1 MRQLIITGLCFLLI
15 FSANGQE
22 NKQSQGNPAAYFNNF
37 QTYLYTTPNADS
49 AFYFAQK
56 LASNNKSFF
65 LLRQLLHD
73 FFGQEFIQRNAR
85 DTNKIDSINQRL
97 LFCKEILLKMV
108 SDTMTLLS
116 ETAKP
121 LYLWTEIGIN
131 KNNLSALPDLTN
143 EFIKKVLSSGNI
155 YRNGAGRYG
164 LLIYQIISEHSAL
177 KPLAEKLFQIIYS
190 RLKNNQI
197 AATDSSSRSDLDK
210 RAWYRYLYACANYIK
225 SKQTDNITQKRNYLK
240 NAFEYSPDLID
251 KNHLSGYFYDVDFL
265 FPDERKESFKNDYLT
280 FVTNTV
286 DDKKRILSTL
296 LEIALIDPAYKN
308 KLEEF
313 YNANNATTKKFGT
326 YWMEAINA
334 SANIAPSISLY
345 MLNRKLFSSKQLSG
359 KWILVDFW
367 GTWCGPCRE
376 EHPDLQKFCDSI
388 VVTKLEN
395 ISLLTIACRDTEE
408 KVLNYLHEKHVN
420 FQIIFR

>member
-56 LASNNKSFF
+56 LASNDKSFF

-131 KNNLSALPDLTN
+131 KNNLSAC
-143 EFIKKVLSSGNI
+143 
-155 YRNGAGRYG
+155 
-164 LLIYQIISEHSAL
+164 Q
-177 KPLAEKLFQIIYS
+177 
-190 RLKNNQI
+190 
-197 AATDSSSRSDLDK
+197 
-210 RAWYRYLYACANYIK
+210 
-225 SKQTDNITQKRNYLK
+225 
-240 NAFEYSPDLID
+240 
-251 KNHLSGYFYDVDFL
+251 
-265 FPDERKESFKNDYLT
+265 
-280 FVTNTV
+280 
-286 DDKKRILSTL
+286 
-296 LEIALIDPAYKN
+296 
-308 KLEEF
+308 
-313 YNANNATTKKFGT
+313 
-326 YWMEAINA
+326 
-334 SANIAPSISLY
+334 
-345 MLNRKLFSSKQLSG
+345 
-359 KWILVDFW
+359 
-367 GTWCGPCRE
+367 
-376 EHPDLQKFCDSI
+376 
-388 VVTKLEN
+388 
-395 ISLLTIACRDTEE
+395 
-408 KVLNYLHEKHVN
+408 
-420 FQIIFR
+420 